1 MPALASPLGPV
12 PTTPAPTTTTPSPWL
27 RNIAG
32 MALLVGGVIALG
44 VAFAAMAGGH
54 AYRTPAWA
62 IWIHLAT
69 VIPAVPLGAWVLW
82 RRRKGD
88 RLHRIA
94 GRLWVVLMLVTAID
108 SFWIR
113 TLTGTI
119 GPIHIFSVITLWAL
133 PRAIWHARHGRIEQ
147 HLRGMRGT
155 YIGLIVA
162 GAFAMAPGRMLWS
175 LVFG

>member
-1 MPALASPLGPV
+1 MPARSS
-12 PTTPAPTTTTPSPWL
+12 TTPAAAA
-27 RNIAG
+27 IAPAAPPAGWVRRTGG
-32 MALLVGGVIALG
+32 MALVVGAVIAAG
-44 VAFAAMAGGH
+44 IGFALIQGH
-54 AYRTPAWA
+54 NAYRTPAWA
-62 IWIHLAT
+62 IWLHLAT

-82 RRRKGD
+82 RQRKGD

-94 GRLWVVLMLVTAID
+94 GRLWAVLMLVTAID

-119 GPIHIFSVITLWAL
+119 GPIHIFSVVTLYMV
-133 PRAIWHARHGRIEQ
+133 PRAIWHARHGRIDL
-147 HLRGMRGT
+147 HLRAMRGT

-175 LVFG
+175 LLFG